1 MCSICGDNL
10 VFSLII
16 LVSQIHTGTHMYLYM
31 CIYISMYSHSTNTS
45 DWPKGLVFLHDWK
58 RRNQRQG
65 SSGDSGA
72 QWGSC
77 NWNAKFTRPKDGL
90 LASYTSKSSG
100 HLHFQGWS
108 CIYLYTHIYTHTCI
122 WYFMV
127 LDFFMPGFAFCTPE
141 RFTSPRILCS
151 VASVYP
157 LIQSSIS
164 RCRWRPESEL
174 QVHMLCYTS
183 GRM

>member
-1 MCSICGDNL
+1 
-10 VFSLII
+10 
-16 LVSQIHTGTHMYLYM
+16 
-31 CIYISMYSHSTNTS
+31 MYSHSTNTS

-65 SSGDSGA
+65 SSGHSGA

-77 NWNAKFTRPKDGL
+77 NRTAKFTRPKDGL
-90 LASYTSKSSG
+90 LASYTSKSSR

-127 LDFFMPGFAFCTPE
+127 FDFFMPGFAFCTPE
-141 RFTSPRILCS
+141 RFTPLPWFCVQLPLCIHS
-151 VASVYP
+151 SSLAFPDVGEDQSLNSECICSA
-157 LIQSSIS
+157 IQVGECKSCPWPPWK
-164 RCRWRPESEL
+164 RNAEKQNGCLKRP
-174 QVHMLCYTS
+174 YK
-183 GRM
+183 